1 MDSCPQYPPTGM
13 ELNQGTFHIL
23 KRKFSMD
30 SGPQYPP
37 PGTKLNQGTFPILL
51 VSSSWRA
58 VLNIRFQVRNYN

>member
-23 KRKFSMD
+23 KRKFFMD

-37 PGTKLNQGTFPILL
+37 SGMEL
-51 VSSSWRA
+51 
-58 VLNIRFQVRNYN
+58 